1 MLHRAAASLSL
12 AGAFVRRDTETHVG
26 ALRVC
31 VRGSVSLNPRAEPTD
46 IPQFIRHPV
55 SLFRPPG
62 PWQCY
67 AEGDGFSGFDR
78 FGLAVTCPVIAAL

>member
-31 VRGSVSLNPRAEPTD
+31 VRGSVSLTQEPNRPTFHNSSGIQSVSFVLQVLGSVTPRVMASPDLT
-46 IPQFIRHPV
+46 
-55 SLFRPPG
+55 
-62 PWQCY
+62 
-67 AEGDGFSGFDR
+67 
-78 FGLAVTCPVIAAL
+78 GLASQ